1 VANEQVDRII
11 ALLLGSSFKG
21 TFTVAELTE
30 NTSIP
35 KRPMTRCL
43 TGRLTT
49 TNHPKTPLAMSNW
62 IVTLIELTGTR
73 EILEKISKAI
83 NQCNDGKGL
92 VGQ

>member
-1 VANEQVDRII
+1 
-11 ALLLGSSFKG
+11 
-21 TFTVAELTE
+21 
-30 NTSIP
+30 
-35 KRPMTRCL
+35 
-43 TGRLTT
+43 
-49 TNHPKTPLAMSNW
+49 MSNW